1 MMKEIIITFALL
13 IFKIWATNCEEM
25 DKQKTNFQVNNE
37 MIRKLTVHVTRNSVK
52 VSTNFQ
58 IRIIIDQFTVFH

>member
-1 MMKEIIITFALL
+1 MMKEIIITFVLL
-13 IFKIWATNCEEM
+13 IFKICATNCEEL

-37 MIRKLTVHVTRNSVK
+37 LIRKLTVHVTRNSVK

-58 IRIIIDQFTVFH
+58 IVIIIDQFTMFH